1 MNKTSTKNILKRILG
16 IILMVLGII
25 LFISLYIMVI
35 SSQADYIKY
44 IVTITVYISIAI
56 FMAGIFIFKSTLTP
70 KLKKKNKEIN

>member
-16 IILMVLGII
+16 IILMVLGIV

-44 IVTITVYISIAI
+44 IVTIW
-56 FMAGIFIFKSTLTP
+56 L
-70 KLKKKNKEIN
+70 

>member
-1 MNKTSTKNILKRILG
+1 MNKTSTKNILKRIIG
-16 IILMVLGII
+16 IILMVLGIV

-44 IVTITVYISIAI
+44 IVTITGYFSVAI

-70 KLKKKNKEIN
+70 KLNTKNKEIN

>member
-44 IVTITVYISIAI
+44 IVTITGYISVAI
-56 FMAGIFIFKSTLTP
+56 FMARIFIFKSTLTP
-70 KLKKKNKEIN
+70 KLKTKNKEIN

>member
-16 IILMVLGII
+16 IILMVLGIV

-35 SSQADYIKY
+35 LSQADYIKY
-44 IVTITVYISIAI
+44 IVTITGYISVAI

-70 KLKKKNKEIN
+70 KLKN